1 MAQHALIG
9 YRAFQTLKV
18 IIRVFLE
25 DFYAIG
31 TTAKVHFLPGMLQ
44 RGRPLPWFFP
54 QAGGANNQIARFLE
68 VFPRIWDKEVNAR
81 LATKSVIFTVMAVS
95 NGLLFADS

>member
-1 MAQHALIG
+1 MQMVNVILRILLERFHA
-9 YRAFQTLKV
+9 TW
-18 IIRVFLE
+18 
-25 DFYAIG
+25 
-31 TTAKVHFLPGMLQ
+31 TTAEVHFLPGMLQ

-54 QAGGANNQIARFLE
+54 QAGGANNQITRFLE